1 MWEGRFDAAQLLFE
15 RAARCYREETR
26 VEPLARLRVHQLM
39 AQVRSGAVP
48 RDADSLTLE
57 VERRLCRLSRIESL
71 SPPFALVD
79 ARELLA
85 SWITAP
91 SAGSSL
97 EHESLRPAA

>member
-1 MWEGRFDAAQLLFE
+1 MWEGRYDAAQLLFE

-39 AQVRSGAVP
+39 AQVRSGAAP
-48 RDADSLTLE
+48 RDADSLALE

-71 SPPFALVD
+71 TPPFALVD

-85 SWITAP
+85 GWITAP
-91 SAGSSL
+91 SAGALL
-97 EHESLRPAA
+97 EAEPARPAA